1 MRTCV
6 ARDDA
11 PGAAVKSA
19 YFHRRR
25 LSSTAQVR
33 AGMVRKALE
42 GDMDSVKAY
51 CERGATA

>member
-1 MRTCV
+1 MRTRL

-25 LSSTAQVR
+25 LSSEVR
-33 AGMVRKALE
+33 AGTVRKALE

-51 CERGATA
+51 SERGATA